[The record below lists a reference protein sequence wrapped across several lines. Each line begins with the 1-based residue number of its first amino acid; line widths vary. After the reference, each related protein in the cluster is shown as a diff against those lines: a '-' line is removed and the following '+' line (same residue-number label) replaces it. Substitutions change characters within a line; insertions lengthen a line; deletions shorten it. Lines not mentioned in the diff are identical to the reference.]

1 MANKEEVLGYIQ
13 ELAREKAIT
22 KQEIIKA
29 FDSGGCAATEALNK
43 NLNIAQILYYIG
55 GGIVFL
61 GIAILVGQNW
71 STLGFLTKLLATL
84 GFGIAA
90 YFAGLLFSRDKRTEL
105 VGSAFYL
112 ISALVTPIGIWV
124 VFDNVGY
131 RNSIGLQALISGIMF
146 LTYLFSLFVSK
157 KNIIILFNILFGT
170 WFFFSFTSWLV
181 GGAPFLNVSSSDFAL
196 YRILIIGIAYM
207 LIGYS
212 FSKSDERSSLSG
224 FLYGFGILGFLGSTL
239 ALGNWEPN
247 QNIFWELIY
256 PFLVFGALFL
266 SVTIKSRA
274 FLTWGTIF
282 LMGYILKI
290 TGEYFSNSLGW
301 PLALVICGLAMIG
314 VGYMSFSIRKKYL
327 ISQ

>member
-1 MANKEEVLGYIQ
+1 MLNKEEVLGYIQ
-13 ELAREKAIT
+13 ELAKEKAIT

-29 FDSGGCAATEALNK
+29 FDSGGGATAEALNK

-84 GFGIAA
+84 GFGIAT
-90 YFAGLLFSRDKRTEL
+90 YFAGLLLSRDKRTEL

-112 ISALVTPIGIWV
+112 ISALVTPIGLWV
-124 VFDNVGY
+124 IFDNVGY

-146 LTYLFSLFVSK
+146 LTYLLSLIVSR
-157 KNIIILFNILFGT
+157 KNVIVLFNILFGT
-170 WFFFSFTSWLV
+170 WFFFSLTSWIIDVNQILITEK
-181 GGAPFLNVSSSDFAL
+181 FDF
-196 YRILIIGIAYM
+196 YRILVTGIVYM

-212 FSKSDERSSLSG
+212 FSKSEEHSPLSG
-224 FLYGFGILGFLGSTL
+224 FLYGFGIFGFLGSAL
-239 ALGNWEPN
+239 ALGDWEPN

-290 TGEYFSNSLGW
+290 TSEYFSNSLGW
-301 PLALVICGLAMIG
+301 PLALVIAGLSMIG

>member
-1 MANKEEVLGYIQ
+1 MLNKEEVLGYIQ
-13 ELAREKAIT
+13 ELAKEKAIT

-29 FDSGGCAATEALNK
+29 FDSGGGATAEALNK

-84 GFGIAA
+84 GFGIAT
-90 YFAGLLFSRDKRTEL
+90 YFAGLLLSRDKRTEL

-112 ISALVTPIGIWV
+112 ISALVTPIGLWV
-124 VFDNVGY
+124 IFDNVGY

-146 LTYLFSLFVSK
+146 LTYLLSLIVSR
-157 KNIIILFNILFGT
+157 KNVIVLFNILFGT
-170 WFFFSFTSWLV
+170 WFFFSLTSWIIDVNQILITEK
-181 GGAPFLNVSSSDFAL
+181 FDF
-196 YRILIIGIAYM
+196 YRILVTGIVYM

-212 FSKSDERSSLSG
+212 FSKSEEHSPLSG
-224 FLYGFGILGFLGSTL
+224 FLYGFGIFGFLGSAL
-239 ALGNWEPN
+239 ALGDWEPN

-274 FLTWGTIF
+274 FLTRGTRVNNLFEFSGIF
-282 LMGYILKI
+282 KLEFDNRK
-290 TGEYFSNSLGW
+290 NS
-301 PLALVICGLAMIG
+301 
-314 VGYMSFSIRKKYL
+314 
-327 ISQ
+327 

>member
-1 MANKEEVLGYIQ
+1 MLNKEEVLGYIQ
-13 ELAREKAIT
+13 ELAKEKAIT

-29 FDSGGCAATEALNK
+29 FDSGGGATAEALNK

-170 WFFFSFTSWLV
+170 WFFFSLTSWIIDVNQILITEK
-181 GGAPFLNVSSSDFAL
+181 FDF
-196 YRILIIGIAYM
+196 YRILVTGIAYM

-224 FLYGFGILGFLGSTL
+224 FLYGFGILGFLGSAL